1 MSTPEPSPA
10 KKPAAKPAPKKTPS
24 ASTTAAE
31 SPMVSKRKGVSRGLD
46 ITLSIVFLVLNA
58 LMVAALF
65 VPALFLAMA
74 SAGCTG
80 SCNIDVVSAGF
91 NIAVFGPSV
100 AFIVN
105 LVLSIVFLVKKR
117 TTWLLT
123 LLVGVGGFL
132 VFLLGVALVFLPA
145 S

>member
-1 MSTPEPSPA
+1 MSTPEPSA
-10 KKPAAKPAPKKTPS
+10 TLAS
-24 ASTTAAE
+24 ASNPTGG
-31 SPMVSKRKGVSRGLD
+31 RKGASRSLD

-65 VPALFLAMA
+65 VPALFLAM
-74 SAGCTG
+74 STAGCSG

-117 TTWLLT
+117 TTWLLS

>member
-1 MSTPEPSPA
+1 MSVPPA
-10 KKPAAKPAPKKTPS
+10 VIRPGFSGKNPGMRYRPIAVLGLGALIWGALLL
-24 ASTTAAE
+24 ASTIPT
-31 SPMVSKRKGVSRGLD
+31 PPL
-46 ITLSIVFLVLNA
+46 
-58 LMVAALF
+58 VAALF

-74 SAGCTG
+74 STGCLD

-117 TTWLLT
+117 TAWLLS

>member
-1 MSTPEPSPA
+1 MTSPAPEPH
-10 KKPAAKPAPKKTPS
+10 KDPS
-24 ASTTAAE
+24 ASTSASAE
-31 SPMVSKRKGVSRGLD
+31 PREGVHKGASRGLD
-46 ITLSIVFLVLNA
+46 IALTIVILVLNA

-74 SAGCTG
+74 STGCLD

-91 NIAVFGPSV
+91 NIAVFGPGV

-117 TTWLLT
+117 TTWLLS

-145 S
+145 I

>member
-1 MSTPEPSPA
+1 MTSPASTPENT
-10 KKPAAKPAPKKTPS
+10 PAAT
-24 ASTTAAE
+24 TTATAT
-31 SPMVSKRKGVSRGLD
+31 SSVTKRRGASRSLD

-117 TTWLLT
+117 TTWLLS

-145 S
+145 I

>member
-1 MSTPEPSPA
+1 MTPPASEPHKDS
-10 KKPAAKPAPKKTPS
+10 S
-24 ASTTAAE
+24 ASAAASAE
-31 SPMVSKRKGVSRGLD
+31 PREGGRNGVSRSLD
-46 ITLSIVFLVLNA
+46 ITLTIVILVLNA

-74 SAGCTG
+74 STGCLD

-117 TTWLLT
+117 TAWLLS

-145 S
+145 I

>member
-1 MSTPEPSPA
+1 VTSPA
-10 KKPAAKPAPKKTPS
+10 PDPKAAPAASPTA
-24 ASTTAAE
+24 TAATGEE
-31 SPMVSKRKGVSRGLD
+31 SRKGVSRSLD
-46 ITLSIVFLVLNA
+46 IALTIVILVLNV
-58 LMVAALF
+58 LMVVAL
-65 VPALFLAMA
+65 VTPALFLAMA
-74 SAGCTG
+74 STGCMD
-80 SCNIDVVSAGF
+80 SCNFNVVEAGF

-105 LVLSIVFLVKKR
+105 LVLSIVLLVKKR
-117 TTWLLT
+117 TTWLLS

>member
-1 MSTPEPSPA
+1 MTSPAPEPHKDS
-10 KKPAAKPAPKKTPS
+10 S
-24 ASTTAAE
+24 ASAAASAE
-31 SPMVSKRKGVSRGLD
+31 PRERGRNGASRGLD
-46 ITLSIVFLVLNA
+46 ITLTIVILVLNA

-74 SAGCTG
+74 STGCLD

-117 TTWLLT
+117 TTWLLS

-145 S
+145 I

>member
-1 MSTPEPSPA
+1 MTTTPSEPDSTGAPTTMSAAAPA
-10 KKPAAKPAPKKTPS
+10 APKK
-24 ASTTAAE
+24 
-31 SPMVSKRKGVSRGLD
+31 RVSRGTD
-46 ITLSIVFLVLNA
+46 IALTSVFLVLNA

-74 SAGCTG
+74 STGCTG
-80 SCNIDVVSAGF
+80 SCNIDVVQAGF

-117 TTWLLT
+117 TAWLLS
-123 LLVGVGGFL
+123 LLVGVGGL
-132 VFLLGVALVFLPA
+132 LIFLLGVALVFVPA

>member
-1 MSTPEPSPA
+1 MTTTPSEPDSTGAPTTMSAAAPA
-10 KKPAAKPAPKKTPS
+10 APKK
-24 ASTTAAE
+24 
-31 SPMVSKRKGVSRGLD
+31 RVSRGTD
-46 ITLSIVFLVLNA
+46 IALTIVFLVLNA

-74 SAGCTG
+74 STGCTG
-80 SCNIDVVSAGF
+80 SCNIDVVQAGF

-117 TTWLLT
+117 TAWLLS
-123 LLVGVGGFL
+123 LLVGVGGL
-132 VFLLGVALVFLPA
+132 LIFLLGVALVFVPA

>member
-1 MSTPEPSPA
+1 
-10 KKPAAKPAPKKTPS
+10 
-24 ASTTAAE
+24 
-31 SPMVSKRKGVSRGLD
+31 MVSKRKGVSRGLD

>member
-1 MSTPEPSPA
+1 MSTPEPSA
-10 KKPAAKPAPKKTPS
+10 TTES
-24 ASTTAAE
+24 ASAPTAG
-31 SPMVSKRKGVSRGLD
+31 RKGVSRSLD
-46 ITLSIVFLVLNA
+46 ITLSIVFLVLNVA
-58 LMVAALF
+58 MVGALF

-74 SAGCTG
+74 SAGCSD
-80 SCNIDVVSAGF
+80 SCNIDVVQAGF

-123 LLVGVGGFL
+123 LLVGVGGLLIF
-132 VFLLGVALVFLPA
+132 FLGVALVFVQA
-145 S
+145 G

>member
-1 MSTPEPSPA
+1 MTTPAS
-10 KKPAAKPAPKKTPS
+10 APKKTPS
-24 ASTTAAE
+24 ATTTATAV
-31 SPMVSKRKGVSRGLD
+31 PIVTQRKGASRSLD
-46 ITLSIVFLVLNA
+46 ITLSIVFLALNA
-58 LMVAALF
+58 VMVAVLF

-74 SAGCTG
+74 SAGCSG

-117 TTWLLT
+117 TTWLLS

>member
-1 MSTPEPSPA
+1 MTSPEPEA
-10 KKPAAKPAPKKTPS
+10 QKAPS
-24 ASTTAAE
+24 ASDAAAPGE
-31 SPMVSKRKGVSRGLD
+31 KSRKGVSRSLD
-46 ITLSIVFLVLNA
+46 ITLTIVILVLNA

-74 SAGCTG
+74 STGCLD

-117 TTWLLT
+117 TAWLLS

-132 VFLLGVALVFLPA
+132 VFLLGVALVFVPA
-145 S
+145 L

>member
-1 MSTPEPSPA
+1 MSNPEPSA
-10 KKPAAKPAPKKTPS
+10 TSASEAPS
-24 ASTTAAE
+24 APAGR
-31 SPMVSKRKGVSRGLD
+31 RKGVSRSLD
-46 ITLSIVFLVLNA
+46 ITLTIVFLVLNA

-74 SAGCTG
+74 STGCMD
-80 SCNIDVVSAGF
+80 SCNINVVEAGF

-117 TTWLLT
+117 TAWLLS

-132 VFLLGVALVFLPA
+132 VFLLGVALVFVPA
-145 S
+145 L

>member
-1 MSTPEPSPA
+1 MATTPGASAPSA
-10 KKPAAKPAPKKTPS
+10 TPS
-24 ASTTAAE
+24 
-31 SPMVSKRKGVSRGLD
+31 SPVKKGVKRSTD
-46 ITLSIVFLVLNA
+46 IALTIVFLVLNA

-74 SAGCTG
+74 STGCLD

-117 TTWLLT
+117 TAWLLS

-145 S
+145 I

>member
-1 MSTPEPSPA
+1 MNTTPATPDSSAPDSSA
-10 KKPAAKPAPKKTPS
+10 PNASAPAAPAAPKK
-24 ASTTAAE
+24 
-31 SPMVSKRKGVSRGLD
+31 RVSRGTD
-46 ITLSIVFLVLNA
+46 IALTIVFLVLNA

-74 SAGCTG
+74 STGCTG
-80 SCNIDVVSAGF
+80 SCNIDVVQAGF

-117 TTWLLT
+117 TAWLLS
-123 LLVGVGGFL
+123 LLVGVGGL
-132 VFLLGVALVFLPA
+132 LIFLLGVALVFVPA

>member
-1 MSTPEPSPA
+1 MTSPA
-10 KKPAAKPAPKKTPS
+10 SEPHKDSS
-24 ASTTAAE
+24 ASAAASAE
-31 SPMVSKRKGVSRGLD
+31 PREGGRNGASRGLD
-46 ITLSIVFLVLNA
+46 ITLTIVILVLNV
-58 LMVAALF
+58 LMVVAL
-65 VPALFLAMA
+65 VTPALFLAMA
-74 SAGCTG
+74 STGCMD
-80 SCNIDVVSAGF
+80 SCNIGVVEAGF

-105 LVLSIVFLVKKR
+105 LVLSIVLLVKKR
-117 TTWLLT
+117 TTWLLS

>member
-1 MSTPEPSPA
+1 MTSPAPEPHKDS
-10 KKPAAKPAPKKTPS
+10 S
-24 ASTTAAE
+24 ASAAASAE
-31 SPMVSKRKGVSRGLD
+31 PREGGRNGASRGLD
-46 ITLSIVFLVLNA
+46 IALTIVILVLNA

-74 SAGCTG
+74 STGCTG
-80 SCNIDVVSAGF
+80 SCNIDVVDAGF

-117 TTWLLT
+117 TTWLLS

-145 S
+145 I

>member
-1 MSTPEPSPA
+1 MTSPSPA
-10 KKPAAKPAPKKTPS
+10 PTPAPKKTPP

-31 SPMVSKRKGVSRGLD
+31 SPIVTKRKGASRSLD

-65 VPALFLAMA
+65 VPALFLAMSA
-74 SAGCTG
+74 AGCSG

-117 TTWLLT
+117 TAWLLS

-145 S
+145 I

>member
-1 MSTPEPSPA
+1 MSNPEPSA
-10 KKPAAKPAPKKTPS
+10 TAAPETPS
-24 ASTTAAE
+24 ASTAR
-31 SPMVSKRKGVSRGLD
+31 RKGVSRSLD
-46 ITLSIVFLVLNA
+46 IALTIVFLVLNA

-74 SAGCTG
+74 SAGCMG
-80 SCNIDVVSAGF
+80 SCNINVVEAGF

-117 TTWLLT
+117 TAWLLS

>member
-1 MSTPEPSPA
+1 MSTPEPSA
-10 KKPAAKPAPKKTPS
+10 TTASETPS
-24 ASTTAAE
+24 APAGG
-31 SPMVSKRKGVSRGLD
+31 RKGVSRSLD
-46 ITLSIVFLVLNA
+46 IALTIVFLVLNA

-74 SAGCTG
+74 STGCLD
-80 SCNIDVVSAGF
+80 SCNINVVEAGF

-117 TTWLLT
+117 TAWLLS

-145 S
+145 I